1 MAHAGSTVF
10 YVKYMVCPRGVLV
23 MRELLLSL
31 GLTPRRVEL
40 GEVEVGEPAQA
51 IDWARLREQLVA
63 EGFALLELQAPHAQL
78 VHDIKQTVADL
89 LRTAPEEL
97 RCGRC
102 PQFLSQHLGR
112 KFSYLSNVFSTSE
125 GLSLERY
132 IIGQRIA
139 TVELLLRSSGME
151 VGRIAQRLGYSS
163 LGHLSRQFRLVN
175 GVSPTDYRRQP
186 EDGPRPNLT
195 AIPRELAQ
203 SQPLLNP

>member
-1 MAHAGSTVF
+1 MADAGSTVF
-10 YVKYMVCPRGVLV
+10 YVKHMVCRRGVLV

-40 GEVEVGEPAQA
+40 GEVEVAEPAQA
-51 IDWARLREQLVA
+51 IDWARLRDQLVA
-63 EGFALLELQAPHAQL
+63 EGFALLELQAPHEQL
-78 VHDIKQTVADL
+78 VNDIKQTVADL

-102 PQFLSQHLGR
+102 PQILSQRLGR
-112 KFSYLSNVFSTSE
+112 KFSYLSNVFSTSQ

-139 TVELLLRSSGME
+139 TVEQLLRSSGME
-151 VGRIAQRLGYSS
+151 VGRIAQALGYSS

-175 GVSPTDYRRQP
+175 GVSPTDYRRQLEGDP
-186 EDGPRPNLT
+186 AANLT
-195 AIPRELAQ
+195 GLPRELYQ
-203 SQPLLNP
+203 S

>member
-1 MAHAGSTVF
+1 MANAGSTVF
-10 YVKYMVCPRGVLV
+10 YVKHMVCPRGVLL
-23 MRELLLSL
+23 MRELLFSL

-40 GEVEVGEPAQA
+40 GLVEVAEPASA
-51 IDWARLREQLVA
+51 IDWAHLRQQLVA
-63 EGFALLELQAPHAQL
+63 EGFALLESQAPHGQL

-97 RCGRC
+97 RCGRFS
-102 PQFLSQHLGR
+102 QILSQRLGR

-139 TVELLLRSSGME
+139 TVERLLGSSGME

-163 LGHLSRQFRLVN
+163 LGHLSRQFRLVK
-175 GVSPTDYRRQP
+175 GVSPTDFRRRLDP
-186 EDGPRPNLT
+186 DPAANLT
-195 AIPRELAQ
+195 ELPRELSQ
-203 SQPLLNP
+203 SQPVV